1 MLEYLSKY
9 KHMPIKKSAKKALR
23 QTHKRTIVNRVIKV
37 NIVDLQKKLEKAISQ
52 KKNSEVKSLLSE
64 FSQAVDKAVKTN
76 VLKGNTASRM
86 KSRLQKAANKIS

>member
-1 MLEYLSKY
+1 
-9 KHMPIKKSAKKALR
+9 MPIKKSAQKALR
-23 QTHKRTIVNRVIKV
+23 QTHKRTLVNRVIKV

-64 FSQAVDKAVKTN
+64 LAQAVDKAVKTN
-76 VLKGNTASRM
+76 VMKKNTASRM